1 MGLRDVFFLTKR
13 PILLIILLFWGNDEG
28 SEPGNGFSAVQF
40 GSSQHPPDPHSSST
54 PYPSP
59 CSLHPASST
68 LYPSSFILPLPISHP
83 PPFIPHPSPFIPPL
97 LLPPPPA
104 SFTPYLVPFTPQ
116 PTSSTLY
123 PLPFTLRPILPP
135 FPLHPSPACSGTN
148 MAGGARRG
156 AKPQGKGVWEGKGA
170 EQGLGLALT
179 RLCHG
184 AVPCWDPG
192 QGSQSLLNP
201 LGACCGAP
209 TLPGCLG
216 GCFGCWVPSFRGS
229 S

>member
-1 MGLRDVFFLTKR
+1 MAFLQCN
-13 PILLIILLFWGNDEG
+13 L
-28 SEPGNGFSAVQF
+28 V
-40 GSSQHPPDPHSSST
+40 PHSILQILTAPLSHT
-54 PYPSP
+54 LP
-59 CSLHPASST
+59 PAAS
-68 LYPSSFILPLPISHP
+68 ILHP
-83 PPFIPHPSPFIPPL
+83 PPFIPPPSSCLFLSLILHPLSPILHLLSPPIL
-97 LLPPPPA
+97 LHPPPA

-148 MAGGARRG
+148 LAGGARRG

-170 EQGLGLALT
+170 EQGLELALT

-201 LGACCGAP
+201 QGACCGAP

-216 GCFGCWVPSFRGS
+216 GVLWVLGPLF
-229 S
+229 